1 MKEFSLTVSS
11 PDGNIFSGKA
21 VFLSLRGA
29 DGDLAV
35 LADHAPFVTSVQP
48 CICCFELQDGTEKAL
63 RIGGGLLTNKQKQAI
78 RAADCLPSLK
88 LILLKSFSFY
98 KCLFH

>member
-29 DGDLAV
+29 EGDLAV
-35 LADHAPFVTSVQP
+35 LAYHAPFVTSVQP
-48 CICCFELQDGTEKAL
+48 CICCFEFQDRTEKAL
-63 RIGGGLLTNKQKQAI
+63 RIG
-78 RAADCLPSLK
+78 RE
-88 LILLKSFSFY
+88 LLKEKKYNVTLLSSSCTEE
-98 KCLFH
+98 KTE

>member
-63 RIGGGLLTNKQKQAI
+63 L
-78 RAADCLPSLK
+78 SL
-88 LILLKSFSFY
+88 I
-98 KCLFH
+98 HI